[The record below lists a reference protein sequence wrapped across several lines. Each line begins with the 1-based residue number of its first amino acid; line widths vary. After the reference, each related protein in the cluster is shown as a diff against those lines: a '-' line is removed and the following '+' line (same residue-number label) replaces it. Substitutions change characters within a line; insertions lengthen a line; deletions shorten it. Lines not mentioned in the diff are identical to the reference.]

1 MIIEFFKRGTGLSSG
16 PIDYFLGKNRDRP
29 SAKILSGNL
38 EEVAE
43 LIDSSPYTKK
53 YTAGC
58 LSFYED
64 DLRDFIKE
72 EIMSSFE
79 NALFPCLDS
88 NQYRILWI
96 EHKDKKNDETG
107 KKRLE
112 LNFLIPNIELTTG
125 KRLQPFFAKA
135 DLNRINDFKTKV
147 NYDFDLFDP
156 DDPINRRSI
165 KVSKYLPRD
174 KKDFIEALN
183 VEVAL
188 AVTEGVVHDRDTLK
202 KWLTEIGLEIT
213 RITKNQISVRNPNNP
228 SGKPIPLK
236 GEFYEQNFRY
246 SEQSTELKR
255 AASERY
261 RNEAQSRND
270 AALRRYSRLH
280 KAKAQQNIMRYG
292 TGAKT
297 TKSRFIRDSF
307 RKEIIASSVIGQ
319 DGQRDGFKP
328 NDQHSGDRKN
338 FEKRCSSTSRES
350 EYTDTEYEPGLA
362 DIRPISLSGSTKK
375 SAKQEPSFN
384 QYLFSFGSTYS
395 SYIDYL
401 FRSRQQNYIHTN
413 AKYGSEN
420 GRYEKKWSNTQS
432 IEMWRDSQQPS
443 MCANRSE
450 DGNLQ
455 QQFYGRTGSE
465 LSEYAARVIE
475 DYRRS
480 KEVIGRKPED
490 TTAILRDHTN
500 TVYSYTRAKELY
512 YNFARETQPSYQYS
526 EKLSKH
532 TRSSFRS
539 EYFES
544 LFNAVEKQLG
554 TTDNRDSEIHISAT
568 TTPISQSGNR
578 QADKP
583 IERSISTQTRIG
595 RTLSSPTRT
604 LDTTAIY
611 EALNRLEQ
619 VQRLDIDHDLPN
631 SFG

>member
-96 EHKDKKNDETG
+96 EHKDKTNDETG

-112 LNFLIPNIELTTG
+112 LNFLIPNVELTTG

-188 AVTEGVVHDRDTLK
+188 AVTEGLVHDRDTLK
-202 KWLTEIGLEIT
+202 KWLNEIGLEIT

-236 GEFYEQNFRY
+236 GEFYEQNFRH
-246 SEQSTELKR
+246 SEQSTEFKR

-261 RNEAQSRND
+261 RSTAKSRSD
-270 AALRRYSRLH
+270 AAFTRYCRLH
-280 KAKAQQNIMRYG
+280 KAKAQENIRRYG
-292 TGAKT
+292 AGAKT
-297 TKSRFIRDSF
+297 TKSRLIRYLDK
-307 RKEIIASSVIGQ
+307 KELLASSVLGKQ
-319 DGQRDGFKP
+319 GQRNGSEL
-328 NDQHSGDRKN
+328 NNQYSENTANLGQRYS
-338 FEKRCSSTSRES
+338 RTSRES
-350 EYTDTEYEPGLA
+350 EHTDTEYESGLA
-362 DIRPISLSGSTKK
+362 DIRPISLGRSAKK
-375 SAKQEPSFN
+375 SPRQEIGFN
-384 QYLFSFGSTYS
+384 QYLFSFDSTYS

-401 FRSRQQNYIHTN
+401 FNSRQQNCISTN
-413 AKYGSEN
+413 AEHGGEN
-420 GRYEKKWSNTQS
+420 GTNEEKWSNAQS
-432 IEMWRDSQQPS
+432 IDLWKQQPS
-443 MCANRSE
+443 MCTSKTEYGDA
-450 DGNLQ
+450 Q

>member
-96 EHKDKKNDETG
+96 EHKDKTNDETG

-112 LNFLIPNIELTTG
+112 LNFLIPNVELTTG

-188 AVTEGVVHDRDTLK
+188 AVTEGLVHDRDTLK
-202 KWLTEIGLEIT
+202 KWLNEIGLEIT

-236 GEFYEQNFRY
+236 GEFYEQNFRH
-246 SEQSTELKR
+246 SEQSTEFKR

-261 RNEAQSRND
+261 RSTAKSRSD
-270 AALRRYSRLH
+270 AAFTRYCRLH
-280 KAKAQQNIMRYG
+280 KAKAQENIRRYG
-292 TGAKT
+292 AGAKT
-297 TKSRFIRDSF
+297 TKSRLIRYLDK
-307 RKEIIASSVIGQ
+307 KELLASSVLGKQ
-319 DGQRDGFKP
+319 GQRNGFEL
-328 NDQHSGDRKN
+328 NNQYSENTANLGQRYS
-338 FEKRCSSTSRES
+338 RTSRES
-350 EYTDTEYEPGLA
+350 EHTDTEYESGLA
-362 DIRPISLSGSTKK
+362 DIRPISLGRSAKK
-375 SAKQEPSFN
+375 SPRQEIGFN
-384 QYLFSFGSTYS
+384 QYLFSFDSTYS

-401 FRSRQQNYIHTN
+401 FNSRQQNCISTN
-413 AKYGSEN
+413 AEHGGEN
-420 GRYEKKWSNTQS
+420 GTNEEKWSNAQS
-432 IEMWRDSQQPS
+432 IDLWKQQPS
-443 MCANRSE
+443 MCTSKTE
-450 DGNLQ
+450 YGDVQ